1 MRKKKNGKKSQ
12 VPFRLNVLFFIIF
25 LLFSGLILQLGVVQI
40 LYGADAQEE
49 INKTTNQK
57 VSVPVPRGKM
67 YDRYGNVVADT
78 QPLYS
83 ITYTPMEKTP
93 SQKRHLELARELAKL
108 IDMND
113 EDTENIP
120 VRDQKDFWILNNE
133 DAKKERLTEEELK
146 YTDEEKAADEPTPY
160 EILLDK
166 IDPEEDLDYGKKELE
181 IIAIKRK
188 MDSAYAFT
196 PHVIKNK
203 NVTQEEYARVAEHQ
217 QNLQGI
223 NVSTDWKRAY
233 PYEGHFRDFLGSVTE
248 DGLPKDSLDYFLARN
263 YSRNARVGESGLEE
277 KYEPLLK
284 GQKKT
289 IQYETDRSG
298 EIVDENIINKG
309 QQGKNLQLTVDM
321 ELQQKMDSILQE
333 HLTKARNKFPYENR
347 FLDEAMAVAMDPQ
360 TGEILGISGQ
370 TWNEDAE
377 AFRNTGIN
385 AVTSPVAPGSAVK
398 GATLL
403 AGYDYG
409 VVSAGEPIYDQPID
423 LAGTPL
429 KASYSNLGYV
439 NDIEALKRSS
449 NVYMFHIGMRIAGDP
464 SYEKG
469 EKLSYQPGRFQVF
482 RNYYAQFGL
491 GVKTG
496 IDLPSQ
502 TETAGLLS
510 DNFRAG
516 NMLDLAIG
524 QYDTY
529 SALQL
534 AQYVSTIANDGYRLQ
549 PRLVNDVREPITNKD
564 NKDQLG
570 PIIQSNDTN
579 VLNRISMDERYIQ
592 RVQTGFYQV
601 FNNQLGTADGYFADT
616 EGYKAAGKTGTA
628 QVNYYEP
635 LRDENGKTYDYKRHE
650 LENLTLVGYA
660 PYEDPE
666 IAFSVLVP
674 NTGSISSPGY
684 TQYQANKEIGRDI
697 LDAYFQLKEERGLNG
712 DNGEEE
718 GEDES
723 EETEE

>member
-1 MRKKKNGKKSQ
+1 MGKKKNGKKSQ
-12 VPFRLNVLFFIIF
+12 VPFRLNVLFFLIF

-67 YDRYGNVVADT
+67 YDRNGNVVADT

-83 ITYTPMEKTP
+83 ITYTPMDKTP
-93 SQKRHLELARELAKL
+93 SQQHHLELAKELAKL
-108 IDMND
+108 IDMNE

-120 VRDQKDFWILNNE
+120 VRDQKDYWILNNE
-133 DAKKERLTEEELK
+133 GAKKERLTEEELK
-146 YTDEEKAADEPTPY
+146 YTDEEKAADAPTPY

-166 IDPEEDLDYGKKELE
+166 IDPEEDLNYGKKELE

-217 QNLQGI
+217 QDLQGI
-223 NVSTDWKRAY
+223 NVSTDWKRSY

-248 DGLPKDSLDYFLARN
+248 DGLPRDSLDYFLARN
-263 YSRNARVGESGLEE
+263 YSRNARVGDSGLEK
-277 KYEPLLK
+277 KYEALLK

-289 IQYETDRSG
+289 IQYETDRNG
-298 EIVDENIINKG
+298 NIVDENVINKG

-321 ELQQKMDSILQE
+321 ELQQRMDEILKE
-333 HLTKARNKFPYENR
+333 HITKARNKFPYANR
-347 FLDEAMAVAMDPQ
+347 FLDEAMAVAMNPQ
-360 TGEILGISGQ
+360 TGEILGMSGQ
-370 TWNEDAE
+370 TWNDDSGE
-377 AFRNTGIN
+377 FRNTGIN
-385 AVTSPVAPGSAVK
+385 TVTSPVAPGSAVK

-409 VVSAGEPIYDQPID
+409 VVSAGETILDQPID

-464 SYEKG
+464 SYQKG

-496 IDLPSQ
+496 IDLPSE

-510 DNFRAG
+510 DNYRAG

-549 PRLVNDVREPITNKD
+549 PRLVNDVRKPVTNKE
-564 NKDQLG
+564 NKNQLG
-570 PIIQSNDTN
+570 PIIQSNDSN
-579 VLNRISMDERYIQ
+579 VLNRITMEERYIE
-592 RVQTGFYQV
+592 RVQKGFYQV
-601 FNNQLGTADGYFADT
+601 FNNPRGTADGYFADA
-616 EGYKAAGKTGTA
+616 EGYTAAGKTGTA

-635 LRDENGKTYDYKRHE
+635 LRDENGDTYDYKPHE

-666 IAFSVLVP
+666 IAFAVLVP
-674 NTGSISSPGY
+674 NTGSVSTGY

-712 DNGEEE
+712 NADEEE
-718 GEDES
+718 EN
-723 EETEE
+723 EENEE